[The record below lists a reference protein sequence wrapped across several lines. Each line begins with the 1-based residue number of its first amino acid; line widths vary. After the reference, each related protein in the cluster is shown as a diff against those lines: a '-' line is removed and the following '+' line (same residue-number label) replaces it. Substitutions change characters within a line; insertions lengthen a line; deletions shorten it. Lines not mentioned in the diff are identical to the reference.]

1 MVRLRTLSQAA
12 KLRFKTH
19 LRPVL
24 RQDTRWS
31 STFCMP
37 GRFFEIREHL
47 DADNEAIEDLL
58 PSPSST
64 KKLKALLVKMKM
76 VESVSKRIQSSDV
89 TIWEVRALFDALLQQ
104 FPVFAKYLDKWSCLF
119 TLARSVELPFF
130 LFLDSSATI
139 VGGPYYKSAV
149 VKLQRGRPL
158 GRQEKTALSV
168 LKVAS
173 GRPNADNPDD
183 GFAERVLQRACVS
196 EQTDK
201 YILVAAILLT
211 SSIVE
216 RLFSMARAMIGLE
229 RHSLQMIM
237 VEAKLFLKVKCLLL
251 GQFLPLHITSH
262 TRHREGDEA
271 FTPGD
276 KVGAYEED
284 ASEADTQNV
293 KPERKGEK
301 LEERLE
307 ERTRRR
313 GSRIVTAP
321 ITKSFNAELLNTFC
335 DLRLN
340 IASVDVIEGLLIAEI
355 EHIAGSVK
363 NQTLPD
369 IKALLQSKLRLN
381 MTESDLYAGMLDYF
395 NEFGKVMRV
404 NGLTECCSGNDG
416 VREKYKRLVTSLH
429 PATLKS
435 EVKPCV
441 HFTPKFAALN
451 PILLLDLIA
460 TEHERQYQRLVTK
473 KKDAPEDKKEKS
485 TAKSEKHTKKKKPW
499 GSNPLSAPF
508 SEAKRTAEMR
518 KSRFV
523 SGTKLR
529 RATETEKDELR
540 KKLRDTNLAKR
551 ARLKPLGECLPVPSR
566 TVTLSG
572 VLQLPY
578 CPDSGSDY
586 TTFGS
591 NWVVA
596 DKKAKL
602 HLLIHT
608 AAGPVEP
615 ISTVAVLI
623 VDIGDDEFIVG
634 NDLLNALGINVD
646 RQLEMLVTVE
656 TTRLIPIRSSWKPTT
671 CRPQLVLLNQVMMAF
686 SPPWRD

>member
-1 MVRLRTLSQAA
+1 M
-12 KLRFKTH
+12 
-19 LRPVL
+19 
-24 RQDTRWS
+24 
-31 STFCMP
+31 
-37 GRFFEIREHL
+37 G
-47 DADNEAIEDLL
+47 
-58 PSPSST
+58 
-64 KKLKALLVKMKM
+64 
-76 VESVSKRIQSSDV
+76 
-89 TIWEVRALFDALLQQ
+89 
-104 FPVFAKYLDKWSCLF
+104 
-119 TLARSVELPFF
+119 
-130 LFLDSSATI
+130 DSSATI

-293 KPERKGEK
+293 KP
-301 LEERLE
+301 
-307 ERTRRR
+307 
-313 GSRIVTAP
+313 
-321 ITKSFNAELLNTFC
+321 
-335 DLRLN
+335 
-340 IASVDVIEGLLIAEI
+340 GLLIAEI

-529 RATETEKDELR
+529 RDELR

-586 TTFGS
+586 T
-591 NWVVA
+591 VICR
-596 DKKAKL
+596 L
-602 HLLIHT
+602 HW
-608 AAGPVEP
+608 E
-615 ISTVAVLI
+615 
-623 VDIGDDEFIVG
+623 
-634 NDLLNALGINVD
+634 
-646 RQLEMLVTVE
+646 
-656 TTRLIPIRSSWKPTT
+656 
-671 CRPQLVLLNQVMMAF
+671 
-686 SPPWRD
+686 

>member
-1 MVRLRTLSQAA
+1 MQSFYRCTLQAT
-12 KLRFKTH
+12 L
-19 LRPVL
+19 
-24 RQDTRWS
+24 
-31 STFCMP
+31 
-37 GRFFEIREHL
+37 G
-47 DADNEAIEDLL
+47 IE
-58 PSPSST
+58 
-64 KKLKALLVKMKM
+64 
-76 VESVSKRIQSSDV
+76 
-89 TIWEVRALFDALLQQ
+89 
-104 FPVFAKYLDKWSCLF
+104 
-119 TLARSVELPFF
+119 
-130 LFLDSSATI
+130 
-139 VGGPYYKSAV
+139 
-149 VKLQRGRPL
+149 
-158 GRQEKTALSV
+158 
-168 LKVAS
+168 
-173 GRPNADNPDD
+173 
-183 GFAERVLQRACVS
+183 
-196 EQTDK
+196 
-201 YILVAAILLT
+201 
-211 SSIVE
+211 
-216 RLFSMARAMIGLE
+216 
-229 RHSLQMIM
+229 
-237 VEAKLFLKVKCLLL
+237 
-251 GQFLPLHITSH
+251 
-262 TRHREGDEA
+262 
-271 FTPGD
+271 
-276 KVGAYEED
+276 
-284 ASEADTQNV
+284 
-293 KPERKGEK
+293 
-301 LEERLE
+301 
-307 ERTRRR
+307 
-313 GSRIVTAP
+313 
-321 ITKSFNAELLNTFC
+321 KSFNAELLNTFC

-435 EVKPCV
+435 EVKPCA

-529 RATETEKDELR
+529 RGELR

-586 TTFGS
+586 T
-591 NWVVA
+591 VICR
-596 DKKAKL
+596 L
-602 HLLIHT
+602 HW
-608 AAGPVEP
+608 E
-615 ISTVAVLI
+615 
-623 VDIGDDEFIVG
+623 
-634 NDLLNALGINVD
+634 
-646 RQLEMLVTVE
+646 
-656 TTRLIPIRSSWKPTT
+656 
-671 CRPQLVLLNQVMMAF
+671 
-686 SPPWRD
+686 

>member
-1 MVRLRTLSQAA
+1 MAVPSGRALPKPTGAPLKR
-12 KLRFKTH
+12 KKKT
-19 LRPVL
+19 
-24 RQDTRWS
+24 Q
-31 STFCMP
+31 
-37 GRFFEIREHL
+37 
-47 DADNEAIEDLL
+47 EAGN
-58 PSPSST
+58 
-64 KKLKALLVKMKM
+64 
-76 VESVSKRIQSSDV
+76 VESVEPSETSK
-89 TIWEVRALFDALLQQ
+89 TIPETVE
-104 FPVFAKYLDKWSCLF
+104 
-119 TLARSVELPFF
+119 TLETA
-130 LFLDSSATI
+130 
-139 VGGPYYKSAV
+139 
-149 VKLQRGRPL
+149 
-158 GRQEKTALSV
+158 EKA
-168 LKVAS
+168 
-173 GRPNADNPDD
+173 N
-183 GFAERVLQRACVS
+183 
-196 EQTDK
+196 
-201 YILVAAILLT
+201 
-211 SSIVE
+211 
-216 RLFSMARAMIGLE
+216 
-229 RHSLQMIM
+229 
-237 VEAKLFLKVKCLLL
+237 
-251 GQFLPLHITSH
+251 
-262 TRHREGDEA
+262 
-271 FTPGD
+271 
-276 KVGAYEED
+276 
-284 ASEADTQNV
+284 ASETSD
-293 KPERKGEK
+293 K
-301 LEERLE
+301 
-307 ERTRRR
+307 

-321 ITKSFNAELLNTFC
+321 ITESFNAELLNTFC

-340 IASVDVIEGLLIAEI
+340 IASADVIEGLLIAEI
-355 EHIAGSVK
+355 EHIARSVK

-381 MTESDLYAGMLDYF
+381 MTESDLYVRVLDYF

-416 VREKYKRLVTSLH
+416 VHEKCKRLVASLH

-435 EVKPCV
+435 EVKQCV

-451 PILLLDLIA
+451 PRLLLDLIA
-460 TEHERQYQRLVTK
+460 TEHERQYQRLMTK

-485 TAKSEKHTKKKKPW
+485 TAKFEKHTKKKKPW
-499 GSNPLSAPF
+499 GSNPSSAPF
-508 SEAKRTAEMR
+508 SEAKRTADMR

-529 RATETEKDELR
+529 RDELR

-586 TTFGS
+586 TVTFGS

-634 NDLLNALGINVD
+634 NDLLNALGIDVD
-646 RQLEMLVTVE
+646 RQLEMLVAVE
-656 TTRLIPIRSSWKPTT
+656 TTRLVPIRSSWKPTR

>member
-1 MVRLRTLSQAA
+1 
-12 KLRFKTH
+12 
-19 LRPVL
+19 
-24 RQDTRWS
+24 
-31 STFCMP
+31 MP

-173 GRPNADNPDD
+173 GRPSADNPDD

-211 SSIVE
+211 S
-216 RLFSMARAMIGLE
+216 
-229 RHSLQMIM
+229 
-237 VEAKLFLKVKCLLL
+237 K
-251 GQFLPLHITSH
+251 FLPLHITSH

-313 GSRIVTAP
+313 
-321 ITKSFNAELLNTFC
+321 SFNAELLNTFC

-435 EVKPCV
+435 EVKPCA

-529 RATETEKDELR
+529 RGELR

-586 TTFGS
+586 T
-591 NWVVA
+591 VICR
-596 DKKAKL
+596 L
-602 HLLIHT
+602 HW
-608 AAGPVEP
+608 E
-615 ISTVAVLI
+615 
-623 VDIGDDEFIVG
+623 
-634 NDLLNALGINVD
+634 
-646 RQLEMLVTVE
+646 
-656 TTRLIPIRSSWKPTT
+656 
-671 CRPQLVLLNQVMMAF
+671 
-686 SPPWRD
+686 